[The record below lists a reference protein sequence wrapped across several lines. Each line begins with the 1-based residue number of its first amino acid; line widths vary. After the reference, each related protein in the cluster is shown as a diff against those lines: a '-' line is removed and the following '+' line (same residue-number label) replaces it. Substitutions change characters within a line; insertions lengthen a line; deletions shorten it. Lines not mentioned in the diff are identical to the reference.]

1 MPTFIQTADAPTP
14 IAHYSQAAIHQGTV
28 YLAGQIGLNRKSGQ
42 LEQSS
47 IEAEVEQAL
56 KNCAAVL
63 KAAGSSPSQVFHV
76 TIYLIDMGHFKAVN
90 AAYAAFFGA
99 HKPARAAIAVAAL
112 PKQARVE
119 FSMTAGVLA

>member
-1 MPTFIQTADAPTP
+1 MPTFIQTPDAPTP
-14 IAHYSQAAIHQGTV
+14 IAHYSQAAVHQGTV
-28 YLAGQIGLNRKSGQ
+28 YLAGQIGLNPKSEQ

-47 IEAEVEQAL
+47 VEAEVEQAL

-63 KAAGSSPSQVFHV
+63 EAAGSSPSQVFHV
-76 TIYLIDMGHFKAVN
+76 TIYLIDMSHFSAVN
-90 AAYAAFFGA
+90 AAYAAFFGP

-119 FSMTAGVLA
+119 FSMTAAVD